1 MKITKRDLLDAVL
14 IVAQQESRPV
24 TTATLIS
31 KAKAL
36 LEAIQQSLEDQ

>member
-14 IVAQQESRPV
+14 IVAQQETRPV
-24 TTATLIS
+24 TTAVLIS

-36 LEAIQQSLEDQ
+36 LVAIQEEIEG

>member
-14 IVAQQESRPV
+14 IVAQQETRPITNAV
-24 TTATLIS
+24 LIS

-36 LEAIQQSLEDQ
+36 LEAIMEEVQ